1 VAVRYFCDR
10 CGRETGEGE
19 LRPAELSVPP
29 DPDIS
34 LDLCPDC
41 AGEVRSNILGQQAIQ
56 EV

>member
-10 CGRETGEGE
+10 CERETQEGE
-19 LRPAELSVPP
+19 LRQAELSVPP

-41 AGEVRSNILGQQAIQ
+41 AGEVRSHILKPQVAQQ
-56 EV
+56 V